1 MTRRTVI
8 MLGVFGGLAA
18 LVCLLRFL
26 VGGGGLAWPADAD
39 IAGLRG
45 LRVLSGIGVGAC
57 LGLGGVLL
65 QTLLRNPLA
74 SPDLIGPTAGAGLG
88 VMTAVYIAYAAL
100 GELGGLPA
108 GSALGALVGSL
119 GALVLVYTLSQR
131 RGLIDPVTMILVGV
145 MLSVIAGAATLLLQG
160 MLPDRGYAAARW
172 FLGGLSDDSSWAH
185 AWGTLA
191 VAAVAVGLAT
201 WAAPVLDATLLG
213 ADEARSVGVP
223 LARVRAG
230 LFAGA
235 GILAAAAVLLA
246 GPVGFVGLVCPH
258 AVRLIGGSTHRGL
271 VPGSAL
277 AGVVLV
283 VGADTL
289 IKSLDLASG
298 RLPLG
303 VVTAL
308 IGGPVFIGLL
318 LREARR

>member
-1 MTRRTVI
+1 MTRRGAVMLIALAGTA
-8 MLGVFGGLAA
+8 LGVCVLRLLVGAGGLA
-18 LVCLLRFL
+18 L
-26 VGGGGLAWPADAD
+26 PEDAD
-39 IAGLRG
+39 ILALRG
-45 LRVLSGIGVGAC
+45 LRVLAGAGVGAC

-88 VMTAVYIAYAAL
+88 VMLAVYLAFVLL
-100 GELGGLPA
+100 GEIGGLPA
-108 GSALGALVGSL
+108 GASLGALGGSL
-119 GALVLVYTLSQR
+119 SALVLVYGLSQR
-131 RGLIDPVTMILVGV
+131 RGLIDPVTMVLVGV

-160 MLPDRGYAAARW
+160 LLPDRGYTAARW
-172 FLGGLSDDSSWAH
+172 FLGGLSDDSSWTH

-191 VAAVAVGLAT
+191 VASCAVALAT
-201 WAAPVLDATLLG
+201 WRAPMLDATLLS

-223 LARVRAG
+223 LGRVRAA
-230 LFAGA
+230 LFGGA
-235 GILAAAAVLLA
+235 GVLAAAAVLLA

-258 AVRLIGGSTHRGL
+258 AVRLIGGSSHRSL
-271 VPGSAL
+271 APGSAL
-277 AGVVLV
+277 AGIVLV

-289 IKSLDLASG
+289 IKSLNLASG

-308 IGGPVFIGLL
+308 VGGPIFIVLL